1 MGAAICD
8 GRFEETGEGA
18 RSMESILAE
27 EPLHRRSWVFK
38 LGVWAHGGILG
49 EVKSFSR
56 GTKHITTFLLRKLTK
71 HSRQR
76 TTLLRILVI

>member
-8 GRFEETGEGA
+8 GRFEETGEGTGPV
-18 RSMESILAE
+18 ESILAE

-49 EVKSFSR
+49 EVESISR
-56 GTKHITTFLLRKLTK
+56 GTKHIATFLLRKLAK

-76 TTLLRILVI
+76 TTLLRILAI